1 MKLITFRGFEYPKF
15 ENYRVNIKK
24 SVFSSKDTGHWIET
38 ILESVDDFSL
48 WTGE

>member
-1 MKLITFRGFEYPKF
+1 MKFIIFRGFEYFKF

-24 SVFSSKDTGHWIET
+24 FVFSFKDIGYWIE
-38 ILESVDDFSL
+38 IIFESVDDFFL